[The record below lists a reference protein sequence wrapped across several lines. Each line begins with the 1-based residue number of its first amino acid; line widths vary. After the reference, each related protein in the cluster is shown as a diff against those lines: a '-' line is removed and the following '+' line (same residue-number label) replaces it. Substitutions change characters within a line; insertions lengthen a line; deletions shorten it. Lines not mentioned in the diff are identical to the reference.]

1 MITNLKLKPDY
12 RESLY
17 SQTYIAK
24 ERAMVKKMM
33 ATVKRKKAKE
43 SPPRAQKLEQRR
55 ATMIFA
61 EELFSKRFGIP
72 KKEGET
78 NCFID
83 FAPHRAAT
91 TESPKEEDNAK

>member
-1 MITNLKLKPDY
+1 MITSLKLKPDF

-43 SPPRAQKLEQRR
+43 SPPRA
-55 ATMIFA
+55 
-61 EELFSKRFGIP
+61 
-72 KKEGET
+72 
-78 NCFID
+78 
-83 FAPHRAAT
+83 
-91 TESPKEEDNAK
+91 